1 MEQVLMLWMGIFWD
15 IALLRLTLRTVR
27 RAGERNESVQFSAL
41 TFGMGS
47 ALGVAFCALSGL
59 TAPMIAFALGFML
72 SYAAFVFT
80 LPEKRKA
87 HEAL

>member
-1 MEQVLMLWMGIFWD
+1 MGIFWY
-15 IALLRLTLRTVR
+15 IALLGRTLRTVR
-27 RAGERNESVQFSAL
+27 RAGERDESVHFPAL
-41 TFGMGS
+41 TFGVGS

>member
-1 MEQVLMLWMGIFWD
+1 MEQFLMLWMGIFWD

-27 RAGERNESVQFSAL
+27 RAGERNESVQFPAL

-72 SYAAFVFT
+72 SSASLVFT
-80 LPEKRKA
+80 LPDKRTA
-87 HEAL
+87 H

>member
-1 MEQVLMLWMGIFWD
+1 MLWMGIFWD

-27 RAGERNESVQFSAL
+27 RAGERNESVQFTAL

-59 TAPMIAFALGFML
+59 TAPMFALGFML

>member
-15 IALLRLTLRTVR
+15 IALLGLTLRTVR
-27 RAGERNESVQFSAL
+27 RAGERNENVQFTAL

-47 ALGVAFCALSGL
+47 ALSVAFCALSGL

-72 SYAAFVFT
+72 SYASFVLT

>member
-1 MEQVLMLWMGIFWD
+1 MEQFLMLWMGIFWD
-15 IALLRLTLRTVR
+15 IALLGLTLRT
-27 RAGERNESVQFSAL
+27 
-41 TFGMGS
+41 
-47 ALGVAFCALSGL
+47 GVAFCALSGL